1 MLLFISLLLK
11 LPTLSLIQMY
21 GQGVNLAKWNQGY
34 TTVICVFEEL
44 QIGYLS
50 YKLKVEVW
58 SFEVVIFSLQYA
70 SSEIF
75 VRMVESWI
83 GYLMYL

>member
-1 MLLFISLLLK
+1 
-11 LPTLSLIQMY
+11 MY

-58 SFEVVIFSLQYA
+58 SFKVVIFSLQCA